1 MSKSRPSAPRNILI
15 IRLSALGD
23 VVMSSGLI
31 PALRSVHPQA
41 RISWLTEPPAAPL
54 LRDNPG
60 LDQLII
66 WPRGTWQQLWHERR
80 YKDLFNAIRAFR
92 QELRG
97 KRYDLVVDAHGLLKS
112 GLCAWFTGAPHRIG
126 LMPREGSQWL
136 VHEKVE
142 PPPAQDL
149 RMGSEYRYLAR
160 HLGATDAAFQPDIQ
174 PGVQA
179 RATAEQ
185 ALHEAGVNRPY
196 AVLCPFTTRPQ
207 KHWFDDHW
215 HALATAL
222 RRKGLTPVMLG
233 GPGDAKAAATI
244 AQATPGLV
252 NLAGRLKL
260 DESAAVI
267 ADCALLIGVDTGLT
281 HLGSAFRRPTVA
293 LFGST
298 RPYLDGG
305 SARTTILYDALPC
318 SPCRRH
324 PTCNGRFDCMRQ
336 LTPDRVLLAADTVM
350 TRSEQP

>member
-1 MSKSRPSAPRNILI
+1 MKPRHPAPRNILI

-31 PALRSVHPQA
+31 PALRSVYPQA
-41 RISWLTEPPAAPL
+41 RITWLTEPPAAPL
-54 LRDNPG
+54 LKDNPH
-60 LDQLII
+60 LDQAIV
-66 WPRGTWQQLWHERR
+66 WPRGTWQGLWRERR
-80 YKDLFNAIRAFR
+80 YLALLKAILAFR
-92 QELRG
+92 RSLRSQ
-97 KRYDLVVDAHGLLKS
+97 RFDLVLDAHGLLKS

-136 VHEKVE
+136 VHERVE

-160 HLGATDAAFQPDIQ
+160 HLGAADESFQPDIHPGPQ
-174 PGVQA
+174 ARDVAAAALRDAGVQG
-179 RATAEQ
+179 R
-185 ALHEAGVNRPY
+185 Y
-196 AVLCPFTTRPQ
+196 AVICPFTTRPQ

-215 HALATAL
+215 HHLAQGLHA
-222 RRKGLTPVMLG
+222 RGLTPVMLG
-233 GPGDAKAAATI
+233 GPADAQAATAI
-244 AQATPGLV
+244 AQATPCVV

-267 ADCALLIGVDTGLT
+267 AGCALLVGVDTGLT

-305 SARTTILYDALPC
+305 SPLTTILYDALPC
-318 SPCRRH
+318 SPCRRR
-324 PTCNGRFDCMRQ
+324 PTCDGRFDCMRQ
-336 LTPDRVLLAADTVM
+336 LTPERVLQAALPLLAKD
-350 TRSEQP
+350 PHP